1 MQEINLIVDNYTDI
15 VLDGKIILHINKN
28 DEGYSFDVYIKKFYD
43 NEAFDHGFV
52 CGTWCRHEEI
62 EEWR

>member
-1 MQEINLIVDNYTDI
+1 MQEINLIADNYTDI

-43 NEAFDHGFV
+43 NGDFDYGFV

-62 EEWR
+62 EE